1 MSKPVPILTFA
12 PKISPEA
19 PAWLQQH
26 LTLIYQ
32 KLNNHTQ
39 AMSLLSAKTSG
50 PTTNNTTVQES
61 VTTGGGGSPT
71 TPASVGAV
79 DDQSG
84 VTTYATTQGDY
95 GSVVVLS
102 DGSPIAVNLSTQAP
116 PWFCWIVNIGN
127 GAVTL
132 TPAKGNIN
140 GASSFVLAYNSSAVV
155 AFDGSGWF
163 AGSSPIVP
171 ANAPTVAH
179 QWLESYNSSTGIFTL
194 SQPSFGDVSGIATVL
209 QGGTGTSSPGLVA
222 GTNISVTGAWPNQN
236 IAASTTGLSVT
247 IATAKLTS
255 GGANGSAT
263 YVNGLLTAQ
272 TPAT

>member
-39 AMSLLSAKTSG
+39 AMSLLAGKTSG

-61 VTTGGGGSPT
+61 VVTGGGGSPT

-79 DDQSG
+79 DNQSG

-102 DGSPIAVNLSTQAP
+102 DGSPIAVSLSTQAP

-127 GAVTL
+127 GTATL
-132 TPAKGNIN
+132 TPAMGNIN
-140 GASSFVLAYNSSAVV
+140 GAASFPLGHNSSAVV
-155 AFDGSGWF
+155 AFDGVSWW

-171 ANAPTVAH
+171 ANTPAVSH
-179 QWLESYNSSTGIFTL
+179 QWLASYNSSTGIFTL
-194 SQPSFGDVSGIATVL
+194 SQPSFSDVSGIATVL
-209 QGGTGTSSPGLVA
+209 QGGTGTSTPGLVA
-222 GTNISVTGAWPNQN
+222 GANISVTGAWPNQS
-236 IAASTTGLSVT
+236 IAASTTGYSGT
-247 IATAKLTS
+247 ITTAKITT
-255 GGANGSAT
+255 GGANGSMVF
-263 YVNGLLTAQ
+263 VNGIITSS

>member
-39 AMSLLSAKTSG
+39 AMSLLAGKTSG

-61 VTTGGGGSPT
+61 VVTGGGGSPT

-95 GSVVVLS
+95 G
-102 DGSPIAVNLSTQAP
+102 AR
-116 PWFCWIVNIGN
+116 
-127 GAVTL
+127 
-132 TPAKGNIN
+132 
-140 GASSFVLAYNSSAVV
+140 
-155 AFDGSGWF
+155 
-163 AGSSPIVP
+163 
-171 ANAPTVAH
+171 
-179 QWLESYNSSTGIFTL
+179 
-194 SQPSFGDVSGIATVL
+194 
-209 QGGTGTSSPGLVA
+209 
-222 GTNISVTGAWPNQN
+222 
-236 IAASTTGLSVT
+236 
-247 IATAKLTS
+247 
-255 GGANGSAT
+255 
-263 YVNGLLTAQ
+263 
-272 TPAT
+272 

>member
-1 MSKPVPILTFA
+1 MSKPAPILTFA

-39 AMSLLSAKTSG
+39 AMSLLAGKTSG

-61 VTTGGGGSPT
+61 VTTGGGASPT

-102 DGSPIAVNLSTQAP
+102 DASPIAVSLSTQTP
-116 PWFCWIVNIGN
+116 PWFCWIVNL
-127 GAVTL
+127 GAGIVTL
-132 TPAKGNIN
+132 TPVTGTIN
-140 GASSFVLAYNSSAVV
+140 GLSSITLLQNCSAVV
-155 AFDGSGWF
+155 AFDGVSWW

-171 ANAPTVAH
+171 VNTPSVTS
-179 QWLESYNSSTGIFTL
+179 QWISSYNSSTGAFSL
-194 SQPSFGDVSGIATVL
+194 SQPAIGDVSGLSAALALLAPIASPTF
-209 QGGTGTSSPGLVA
+209 TGT
-222 GTNISVTGAWPNQN
+222 VTESTPAVLT
-236 IAASTTGLSVT
+236 AAITATS
-247 IATAKLTS
+247 ATA
-255 GGANGSAT
+255 GAATALPVAPLGYLEMSINGVICKIPFFS
-263 YVNGLLTAQ
+263 V
-272 TPAT
+272 